1 MNHMRLI
8 LNLTRPWLTTNTL
21 HNQIETYETPG
32 AEYVN
37 KNNSEDTEANKTS
50 AIANFMCKI
59 LPDDNI
65 TEGISSL
72 NSKQRE
78 VFNVV
83 HTCAKDFVKYNG

>member
-1 MNHMRLI
+1 M
-8 LNLTRPWLTTNTL
+8 
-21 HNQIETYETPG
+21 
-32 AEYVN
+32 
-37 KNNSEDTEANKTS
+37 EANKTS
-50 AIANFMCKI
+50 AIANFMRKI